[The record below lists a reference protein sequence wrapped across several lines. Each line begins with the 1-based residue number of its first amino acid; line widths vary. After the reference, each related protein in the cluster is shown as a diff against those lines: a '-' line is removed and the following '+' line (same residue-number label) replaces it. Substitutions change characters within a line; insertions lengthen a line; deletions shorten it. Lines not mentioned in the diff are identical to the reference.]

1 MAETRD
7 DTLRALIR
15 LIPPARA
22 LKEDLE
28 RSLYLEIYA
37 GTGNMAMKSYQE
49 LQASVAR
56 ITDDPY
62 VAALSLDASE
72 NATDKE
78 KVSLVRLAAGQL
90 VAYLEGYIGLV
101 GIGGESHGRHGPPVL
116 PGPWRRGSEEEGH
129 DRHGRRGSEEER
141 HGRHGRR
148 GCE

>member
-28 RSLYLEIYA
+28 KSLHLEIYA
-37 GTGNMAMKSYQE
+37 GTGNMAVKSYQGI
-49 LQASVAR
+49 QASVAR

-62 VAALSLDASE
+62 AATLSLDVPE

-101 GIGGESHGRHGPPVL
+101 GIGGEGHRRHGPPM
-116 PGPWRRGSEEEGH
+116 PSGRWRQGSEEEG
-129 DRHGRRGSEEER
+129 

>member
-28 RSLYLEIYA
+28 RSLHLEIYA
-37 GTGNMAMKSYQE
+37 GTGNMAVKSYQGI
-49 LQASVAR
+49 QASVAR

-62 VAALSLDASE
+62 VATLSLDVPE

-101 GIGGESHGRHGPPVL
+101 GIGGEGHGRHGPPM
-116 PGPWRRGSEEEGH
+116 PAGRWRKGSEEEG
-129 DRHGRRGSEEER
+129 